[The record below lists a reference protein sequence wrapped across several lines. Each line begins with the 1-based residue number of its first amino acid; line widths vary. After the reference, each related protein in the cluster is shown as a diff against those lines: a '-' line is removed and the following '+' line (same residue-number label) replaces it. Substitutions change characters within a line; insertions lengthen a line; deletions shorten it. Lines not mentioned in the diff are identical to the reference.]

1 MGLSR
6 KDLFSY
12 LIEETPS
19 ETNESLKVTEGDL
32 VIESELAIG
41 AGSQTTASTMNALLF
56 LLAQHPKAYRKLQAE
71 MDSALPAD
79 APLSHS
85 ALSGKPYLEGCL
97 NEVMRLYPAVM
108 SGVPRETG
116 PRGLTIDGVF
126 IPANTTVSVPTYTVQ
141 RGQAQNQSPNFE
153 CQ

>member
-6 KDLFSY
+6 NDLFSY
-12 LIEETPS
+12 LIAEPPS
-19 ETNESLKVTEGDL
+19 GSDDTLKVTDGDL

-56 LLAQHPKAYRKLQAE
+56 LLAKHPATYRKLQE
-71 MDSALPAD
+71 EIDSALSPD
-79 APLSHS
+79 TPLSHS
-85 ALSGKPYLEGCL
+85 ALTGKPYLESCI

-116 PRGLTIDGVF
+116 PRGLTIDSVF
-126 IPANTTVSVPTYTVQ
+126 IPAYTTVSVPTYTVQ
-141 RGQAQNQSPNFE
+141 RGEAIWAHTTGS
-153 CQ
+153 